1 MPKRNGIMPYDFNRQ
16 PYDKSESPSSNS
28 ERLSLFCFPLFA
40 KRKTPMPITEK
51 QKRKNTAKTNK
62 NESPKEFFQTAFR
75 EIISPFHFFQT
86 AFGRCFDCVLFAE
99 GGVVLVLFF
108 AFSEVDR
115 QRDAGLQWFGMLDEV
130 VAHGLKVKGQ
140 VIAVEEV
147 RYP

>member
-1 MPKRNGIMPYDFNRQ
+1 
-16 PYDKSESPSSNS
+16 
-28 ERLSLFCFPLFA
+28 
-40 KRKTPMPITEK
+40 MPITEK

-86 AFGRCFDCVLFAE
+86 AFRRCLDWVLFAE
-99 GGVVLVLFF
+99 GGVVLVFF
-108 AFSEVDR
+108 FVFSEVDC
-115 QRDAGLQWFGMLDEV
+115 QRDAGLQGFGMLDEV

>member
-1 MPKRNGIMPYDFNRQ
+1 MPKRNGITPYDFNRQ
-16 PYDKSESPSSNS
+16 PYDKS

-40 KRKTPMPITEK
+40 KRKTPMSITEK
-51 QKRKNTAKTNK
+51 QERRNTAKTNK
-62 NESPKEFFQTAFR
+62 NESPKEFSRTPFR

-115 QRDAGLQWFGMLDEV
+115 QRDAGLQGFGMLDEV

>member
-1 MPKRNGIMPYDFNRQ
+1 MISIGNRTTKAKAPHQ
-16 PYDKSESPSSNS
+16 TARSF
-28 ERLSLFCFPLFA
+28 RFFVFLLFA

-62 NESPKEFFQTAFR
+62 NESPKEFSRTPFR

-115 QRDAGLQWFGMLDEV
+115 QRDAGLQGFGMLDEV
-130 VAHGLKVKGQ
+130 LAHGLKVKGQ

>member
-1 MPKRNGIMPYDFNRQ
+1 
-16 PYDKSESPSSNS
+16 
-28 ERLSLFCFPLFA
+28 
-40 KRKTPMPITEK
+40 MPITEK

-62 NESPKEFFQTAFR
+62 NESPKEFSRTPFR

-108 AFSEVDR
+108 AFSEVDC
-115 QRDAGLQWFGMLDEV
+115 QRDAGLQGFGMLDEV

>member
-1 MPKRNGIMPYDFNRQ
+1 
-16 PYDKSESPSSNS
+16 
-28 ERLSLFCFPLFA
+28 
-40 KRKTPMPITEK
+40 MPITEK

-62 NESPKEFFQTAFR
+62 NESPKEFSRTPFR
-75 EIISPFHFFQT
+75 EIISSFHFFQT

-115 QRDAGLQWFGMLDEV
+115 QRDAGLQGFGMLDEV